1 VRSTTKKLLDCAKPH
16 QGLFYLALG
25 AMIISGIAS
34 VLPSWLVK
42 ISVDGLSA
50 IEHKISS
57 INILPQQA
65 QNFLQ
70 DFLDINI
77 FVLPA
82 SSLIVIL
89 PISIIVVAFIEA
101 FFKFLYQ
108 FYTRELGLLVVKDL
122 KEKFH
127 RHLNQLSI
135 SRLKK
140 YDSGSLVSVI
150 SSDLQSMQSWLA
162 ESLMNMFTEIFKAF
176 FLFSWL
182 LILNWKLT
190 ISAALTIPLFA
201 IPVLQLGKSI
211 RMYARKGQDYV
222 GTISSFTA
230 ESLKNQSII
239 KSFNLES
246 WRNTKFIEESN
257 QLYKLFHN
265 WILRMAL
272 VSPLTNL
279 IGAIG
284 ISAILFLGI
293 NAVNLGEL
301 SIGEFSSFFVT
312 SILLYDP
319 VKRLGRVATIV
330 QSAMGVADRVFE
342 VLDQKT
348 QEQES
353 PITTQKL
360 TSQKISGEIIFEGVS
375 FNYEDKEIFKNL
387 NLKIPPKSS
396 LALVG
401 PSGGGKSTLVS
412 LIPRFYEIQSGK
424 IFIDGLDIQ
433 KLALNDLRKNIA
445 LVTQEPLLFTGT
457 IKENIELGITEKNLS
472 ASEIDRL
479 VYQAAEDSFVLEFA
493 KNLEKGL
500 DTEVGEAGNKLS
512 LGQRQRIS
520 IARAFISSA
529 PIIIMDEPTSALDN
543 ESQEFIYKSIQKLM
557 ESRTILI
564 IAHRLGTIKNCD
576 QIIYLEDGKIIESG
590 SHNELVQK
598 GQAYLE
604 LLG

>member
-1 VRSTTKKLLDCAKPH
+1 MQSTSKKLLSFAKPH
-16 QGLFYLALG
+16 LGLFYMALV

-50 IEHKISS
+50 IEHKIKS
-57 INILPQQA
+57 INILPQQS
-65 QNFLQ
+65 QNYLQ
-70 DFLDINI
+70 AFMDTKFFEI
-77 FVLPA
+77 PT
-82 SSLIVIL
+82 SSLLVIL
-89 PISIIVVAFIEA
+89 PVSIIVVAFVEA
-101 FFKFLYQ
+101 GFKFLYQ
-108 FYTRELGLLVVKDL
+108 YYTRELGLLVVKDL

-127 RHLNQLSI
+127 HHINQLSI

-162 ESLMNMFTEIFKAF
+162 ESLMNMFTEIFKAI
-176 FLFSWL
+176 FLFAWL
-182 LILNWKLT
+182 LVLNWKLT
-190 ISAALTIPLFA
+190 IYAILTIPLFA
-201 IPVLQLGKSI
+201 IPVLRLGKSI
-211 RMYARKGQDYV
+211 RTYARKGQDYV

-239 KSFNLES
+239 KSFNLEA
-246 WRNTKFIEESN
+246 WRDKKFSEESN

-284 ISAILFLGI
+284 ISVILFLGI
-293 NAVNLGEL
+293 QAVNLGEL

-319 VKRLGRVATIV
+319 VKRLGRVTTIV
-330 QSAMGVADRVFE
+330 QSAMGVADRVFD

-348 QEQES
+348 QSEENSQKS
-353 PITTQKL
+353 TT
-360 TSQKISGEIIFEGVS
+360 SFNQKISGDLVFENVSFGFDDKKIFE
-375 FNYEDKEIFKNL
+375 NL
-387 NLKIPPKSS
+387 NLKIPAQTS

-401 PSGGGKSTLVS
+401 PSGSGKSTLVS
-412 LIPRFYEIQSGK
+412 LIPRFYELNEGK
-424 IFIDGLDIQ
+424 IFIDGIDTKSLSLQ
-433 KLALNDLRKNIA
+433 DLRKNIA
-445 LVTQEPLLFTGT
+445 LVTQEPLLFTGS
-457 IKENIELGITEKNLS
+457 IKENIALGISGKKLSPEETEKL
-472 ASEIDRL
+472 IQ
-479 VYQAAEDSFVLEFA
+479 QAAKESFVLEFT

-500 DTEVGEAGNKLS
+500 DSEVGEGGNKLS

-520 IARAFISSA
+520 IARAFISQA

-557 ESRTILI
+557 QSRTIII
-564 IAHRLGTIKNCD
+564 IAHRLSTIKNCD

-590 SHNELVQK
+590 SHEELVQK
-598 GQAYLE
+598 GKAYVE

>member
-1 VRSTTKKLLDCAKPH
+1 M
-16 QGLFYLALG
+16 ALV

-50 IEHKISS
+50 IEHKIKS
-57 INILPQQA
+57 INILPQQS
-65 QNFLQ
+65 QNYLQ
-70 DFLDINI
+70 AFMDTKFFEI
-77 FVLPA
+77 PT
-82 SSLIVIL
+82 SSLLVIL
-89 PISIIVVAFIEA
+89 PVSIIVVAFVEA
-101 FFKFLYQ
+101 GFKFLYQ
-108 FYTRELGLLVVKDL
+108 YYTRELGLLVVKDL

-127 RHLNQLSI
+127 HHINQLSI

-162 ESLMNMFTEIFKAF
+162 ESLMNMFTEIFKAI
-176 FLFSWL
+176 FLFAWL
-182 LILNWKLT
+182 LVLNWKLT
-190 ISAALTIPLFA
+190 IYAILTIPLFA
-201 IPVLQLGKSI
+201 IPVLRLGKSI
-211 RMYARKGQDYV
+211 RTYARKGQDYV

-239 KSFNLES
+239 KSFNLEA
-246 WRNTKFIEESN
+246 WRDKKFSEESN

-284 ISAILFLGI
+284 ISVILFLGI
-293 NAVNLGEL
+293 QAVNLGEL

-319 VKRLGRVATIV
+319 VKRLGRVTTIV
-330 QSAMGVADRVFE
+330 QSAMGVADRVFD

-348 QEQES
+348 QSEENSQKS
-353 PITTQKL
+353 TT
-360 TSQKISGEIIFEGVS
+360 SFNQKISGDLVFENVSFGFDDKKIFE
-375 FNYEDKEIFKNL
+375 NL
-387 NLKIPPKSS
+387 NLKIPAQTS

-401 PSGGGKSTLVS
+401 PSGSGKSTLVS
-412 LIPRFYEIQSGK
+412 LIPRFYELNEGK
-424 IFIDGLDIQ
+424 IFIDGIDTKSLSLQ
-433 KLALNDLRKNIA
+433 DLRKNIA
-445 LVTQEPLLFTGT
+445 LVTQEPLLFTGS
-457 IKENIELGITEKNLS
+457 IKENIALGISGKKLSPEETEKL
-472 ASEIDRL
+472 IQ
-479 VYQAAEDSFVLEFA
+479 QAAKESFVLEFT

-500 DTEVGEAGNKLS
+500 DSEVGEGGNKLS

-520 IARAFISSA
+520 IARAFISQA

-557 ESRTILI
+557 QSRTIII
-564 IAHRLGTIKNCD
+564 IAHRLSTIKNCD

-590 SHNELVQK
+590 SHEELVQK
-598 GQAYLE
+598 GKAYVE

>member
-1 VRSTTKKLLDCAKPH
+1 M
-16 QGLFYLALG
+16 ALV

-50 IEHKISS
+50 IEHKIKS
-57 INILPQQA
+57 INILPQQS
-65 QNFLQ
+65 QNYLQ
-70 DFLDINI
+70 AFMDTKFFEI
-77 FVLPA
+77 PT
-82 SSLIVIL
+82 SSLLVIL
-89 PISIIVVAFIEA
+89 PVSIIVVAFVEA
-101 FFKFLYQ
+101 GFKFLYQ
-108 FYTRELGLLVVKDL
+108 YYTRELGLLVVKDL

-127 RHLNQLSI
+127 HHINQLSI

-162 ESLMNMFTEIFKAF
+162 ESLMNMFTEIFKAI
-176 FLFSWL
+176 FLFAWL
-182 LILNWKLT
+182 LVLNWKLT
-190 ISAALTIPLFA
+190 IYAILTIPLFA
-201 IPVLQLGKSI
+201 IPVLRLGKSI
-211 RMYARKGQDYV
+211 RTYARKGQDYV

-239 KSFNLES
+239 KSFNLED
-246 WRNTKFIEESN
+246 WRDKKFSEESN

-284 ISAILFLGI
+284 ISVILFLGI
-293 NAVNLGEL
+293 QAVNLGEL

-319 VKRLGRVATIV
+319 VKRLGRVTTIV
-330 QSAMGVADRVFE
+330 QSAMGVADRVFD

-348 QEQES
+348 QSEENPQKS
-353 PITTQKL
+353 ITSL
-360 TSQKISGEIIFEGVS
+360 NQKISGDIVFENISFGFDDKKIFE
-375 FNYEDKEIFKNL
+375 NL
-387 NLKIPPKSS
+387 NLRVPAQTS
-396 LALVG
+396 LALIG
-401 PSGGGKSTLVS
+401 PSGSGKSTLVS
-412 LIPRFYEIQSGK
+412 LIPRFYELDDGK
-424 IFIDGLDIQ
+424 ILIDGIDTKSLS
-433 KLALNDLRKNIA
+433 LCDLRRNIA
-445 LVTQEPLLFTGT
+445 LVTQEPLLFTGS
-457 IKENIELGITEKNLS
+457 IKENIALGLSDKKLSKQETEELIE
-472 ASEIDRL
+472 
-479 VYQAAEDSFVLEFA
+479 QAAKESFVFEFA

-500 DTEVGEAGNKLS
+500 DSEVGEGGNKLS

-520 IARAFISSA
+520 IARAFISRA

-557 ESRTILI
+557 QSRTIII
-564 IAHRLGTIKNCD
+564 IAHRLSTIKNCN

-590 SHNELVQK
+590 SHEELVQK
-598 GQAYLE
+598 GKAYVE